1 MIIVGVDMGV
11 KYHALAALHEDG
23 TLWLAALIPHVEALL
38 SPTGRGDNWRLVIER
53 AHARPE
59 DGRTKLRE
67 VDALNLAAG
76 RVGARH
82 PAPEFVT
89 TSQWKGSVS
98 KAIDQER
105 TLSLLSPKEREI
117 LPKSKAELKHV
128 LDAVGIALWAAG
140 RKVLDKGRPGF
151 VGGPGPGS
159 APEQK

>member
-1 MIIVGVDMGV
+1 MGV
-11 KYHALAALHEDG
+11 EYHARAYLKDGVLCAADLVRDVDPVFSPVRIG
-23 TLWLAALIPHVEALL
+23 T
-38 SPTGRGDNWRLVIER
+38 WRLVIER

-76 RVGARH
+76 RVGAFH
-82 PAPEFVT
+82 PKPEFVT
-89 TSQWKGSVS
+89 ASQWKGSVS
-98 KAIDQER
+98 KTIDQAR
-105 TLSLLSPKEREI
+105 TLALLSPEERSV

-140 RKVLDKGRPGF
+140 RKVLDTGAPGF
-151 VGGPGPGS
+151 VGGPGP